1 MCYRIVLKVNLTH
14 IIEIM
19 LIKKIEITNTIET
32 FRYILGSYQKLHD
45 DDIAWNAVRSE
56 LSIGMVVRR
65 AYKYLFPLPV
75 ASFLHVRLTVLPA
88 FQPISTA

>member
-14 IIEIM
+14 MIEIR
-19 LIKKIEITNTIET
+19 LIKKYNTIKT
-32 FRYILGSYQKLHD
+32 FRYIFVSYQKLHD

-56 LSIGMVVRR
+56 LSIDTVVRR

-75 ASFLHVRLTVLPA
+75 ASFMHVRLAVLPA
-88 FQPISTA
+88 FQPISTV

>member
-19 LIKKIEITNTIET
+19 LRKNITNTIET
-32 FRYILGSYQKLHD
+32 IRYILGSYQKLHD

-88 FQPISTA
+88 IQPISTV